1 MEEKMSKR
9 VLFGDVLETID
20 QLPLEDQ
27 QALAEVLQRRIIER
41 RREEILSEILSARN
55 EYKNGFC
62 KPIDVDDL
70 MTEILS

>member
-1 MEEKMSKR
+1 MSER

-55 EYKNGFC
+55 EYKNGSS